1 MPLRFCLGNHM
12 AEDFIA
18 EIWTLISN
26 ICMFVLCP
34 LLFLYRVGKMQA
46 LIYACKIDQAW
57 MTIPP
62 SNLMEEISP
71 NTEALRANV

>member
-1 MPLRFCLGNHM
+1 M

-46 LIYACKIDQAW
+46 LIYACKIDQA
-57 MTIPP
+57 
-62 SNLMEEISP
+62 
-71 NTEALRANV
+71 